1 MLGTGGVGFQARRAL
16 EAKNQMRKTAT
27 KSARLLMAASM
38 TLLLTTQVSAME
50 VPVSQTEQMV
60 NGQQT
65 LVKVFEV
72 STSTDPQTLVE
83 QDLVQNGYSYAMTSI
98 VKDVESKEVEK
109 EITQEET
116 VTISTSKE
124 DDARVEAL
132 KSMPPFIEYDKDD
145 FTGKLYPLVNTLEL
159 TETGRSSHSGSNKVT
174 KTFTVDYNDESLI
187 PGTISEDGKTYSRS
201 SITWADGQY
210 MEDSVIPENYIA
222 TATYSKPYSYT
233 TVDGYEAKMT
243 YTGEVKKV
251 SDETASY
258 TLTYIGTPLEVGPE
272 GMGTG
277 GKVAL
282 GAAAGAGVLVL
293 CGAGLYVINRKKHIL
308 PR

>member
-1 MLGTGGVGFQARRAL
+1 
-16 EAKNQMRKTAT
+16 
-27 KSARLLMAASM
+27 MAASM
-38 TLLLTTQVSAME
+38 TLLLTTQVFAME

-72 STSTDPQTLVE
+72 SPSTDPQTLVE

-116 VTISTSKE
+116 VTIDTSKE

-132 KSMPPFIEYDKDD
+132 KSMPPFIEYDKDG

-187 PGTISEDGKTYSRS
+187 PGTISEGGKTYSRS

-210 MEDSVIPENYIA
+210 MEDGAIPENYVA

-251 SDETASY
+251 SDETVSY
-258 TLTYIGTPLEVGPE
+258 TLTYIGTPLEVEPE

-282 GAAAGAGVLVL
+282 GAAGGAGVLAL
-293 CGAGLYVINRKKHIL
+293 CGAGLYAINRKKHIL